1 MKRLP
6 IAVCV
11 ALLATSAFA
20 FNSSKSE
27 TRIAILRGF
36 DGDSRMTRT
45 LVDELRGRG
54 FDAFDAERTY
64 DQLLDQEAVPIADY
78 IVEIRGGE
86 SRTTDSGEIGIATR
100 HADVEVGVV
109 TSRMSAELRV
119 YDGASMELVATSDL
133 KKRST
138 SLMPTGVG
146 IGGGVFYAYV
156 ALPIFERVQ
165 HRNVAKKVARE
176 AASFVIT
183 TVRGE

>member
-1 MKRLP
+1 MKRLLP
-6 IAVCV
+6 AFCIVLV
-11 ALLATSAFA
+11 ATSAFA
-20 FNSSKSE
+20 FNSSKSV
-27 TRIAILRGF
+27 TRIGVLRGF
-36 DGDSRMTRT
+36 DSDARMTRT

-64 DQLLDQEAVPIADY
+64 DELLDQEAVPIADY

-86 SRTTDSGEIGIATR
+86 ARTSDSGEIGIATR

-119 YDGASMELVATSDL
+119 YDGASMELLATSDL

-176 AASFVIT
+176 AASFVTT